1 MISMEDQA
9 SPLSWFALKN
19 CFWHSGSYQRKHGKL
34 CSLYSPNSPP
44 SPHKLARQNQWG
56 QLAEFMTMSGLTS
69 GPDLCYCLIWPTEMQ
84 PWGFAVES
92 SKLCSGTR
100 WGRQIRGDMAT
111 YIEQPV
117 FKFMMLLERNGRGE
131 SWLTVGRSIIGK
143 ESPKIILQEQKF
155 LHGPQRATI
164 QAVFKICTEKTRI
177 KSAHSLKK

>member
-1 MISMEDQA
+1 MIPMEDQA

-19 CFWHSGSYQRKHGKL
+19 CFWHSGSYQRKHRKL

-56 QLAEFMTMSGLTS
+56 QLAEFMTMSGLTVS
-69 GPDLCYCLIWPTEMQ
+69 VLLSNLTHRDAALRLCCWEH
-84 PWGFAVES
+84 
-92 SKLCSGTR
+92 KLCSGTR

-131 SWLTVGRSIIGK
+131 SWLTVGRSIIRK